1 MAHVTV
7 NGIELHYDR
16 VGEGPPTLLLHGLG
30 SSARDWENQVSHFQG
45 SREVIVPDLRGHGR
59 SDKPDGPYSIEGF
72 ASDIAGLIDELG
84 IGPSPV
90 VGISLGGMIGFQ
102 LVADRPDLVTK
113 LIAVNA
119 LPAFEMTRISQ
130 RIQVVMRKIITKR
143 LSMEKIGD
151 VLSKRLFTDSDM
163 DELRA
168 KMVERWAENDKAA
181 YESTFQAILD
191 WPGVKTEM
199 GATEVPIT
207 VINSDL
213 DYLAPDDKQPYIDA
227 MPTAESVVIEN
238 AHHAVPM
245 ERPDRFNAALEQA
258 LP

>member
-16 VGEGPPTLLLHGLG
+16 VGDGPPLLLLHGLG
-30 SSARDWENQVSHFQG
+30 SSARDWENQVSHFKG
-45 SREVIVPDLRGHGR
+45 SREVIVPDFRGHGR

-84 IGPSPV
+84 IGPAPV
-90 VGISLGGMIGFQ
+90 VGISLGGMVGFQ
-102 LVADRPDLVTK
+102 LVADRPDLVDH

-119 LPAFEMTRISQ
+119 LQAFEMTRISQ
-130 RIQVVMRKIITKR
+130 RIQVAIRKVITKR

-151 VLSKRLFTDSDM
+151 VLSKRLFTDPDM

-168 KMVERWAENDKAA
+168 QMVERWAENDKAA
-181 YESTFQAILD
+181 YESTFQAILA
-191 WPGVKTEM
+191 WSGVKAEMSQTE
-199 GATEVPIT
+199 TRIT
-207 VINSDL
+207 VISSDL

-227 MPTAESVVIEN
+227 MPTAESIVIED

-245 ERPDRFNAALEQA
+245 ERPDRFNAALETA
-258 LP
+258 LA